1 MTPHG
6 HFNWNEFVTRDPE
19 RAKQFYRETIGWSYE
34 ARPMLG
40 GGTYWVAVMN
50 GTPVAGI
57 FPACGPDYEGMP
69 DNWMPY
75 LAVDDVDARVER
87 AIAAGAKLFRPIF
100 DIPEVGRLALL
111 GQPGGA
117 GIGWITPFA

>member
-19 RAKQFYRETIGWSYE
+19 RAKKFYAETIGWTYQ

-40 GGTYWVAVMN
+40 GGTYWVAMMDGV
-50 GTPVAGI
+50 PVGGI
-57 FPACGPDYEGMP
+57 FPAEGPGYENMP

-75 LAVDDVDARVER
+75 LAVDDVDARAETAV
-87 AIAAGAKLFRPIF
+87 AAGGKLVRIF
-100 DIPEVGRLALL
+100 DIPEVGRLALII
-111 GQPGGA
+111 QPGGA
-117 GIGWITPFA
+117 GIGWIQLPK

>member
-19 RAKQFYRETIGWSYE
+19 RAKKFYAETIGWTYQ

-40 GGTYWVAVMN
+40 GGTYWVAMMD
-50 GTPVAGI
+50 GQAVAGI
-57 FPACGPDYEGMP
+57 FPAEGPGYENMP

-75 LAVDDVDARVER
+75 LAVDDVDARAETAVG
-87 AIAAGAKLFRPIF
+87 AGGKLMRIF
-100 DIPEVGRLALL
+100 DIPEVGRLALII
-111 GQPGGA
+111 QPGGA
-117 GIGWITPFA
+117 GIGWITPVA